1 MLHSSSLGFIDI
13 FCVTRLVISTQD
25 SIPSKIC
32 YVSLIFSVNQY
43 DWSILY
49 YHMWHS
55 TVKFCF
61 PYYTQGMQRVLGKVK
76 NHELVHNGQPRS
88 QLLYFYRLVFLPG
101 MMQFILFYSEENIL
115 VFYDCLT
122 AYLVILAEII
132 IQYCTV
138 ICKSVTS
145 LSFLMK
151 LNVTLNFYIYLPW
164 WWWI

>member
-13 FCVTRLVISTQD
+13 FCETRLVISTQD

-32 YVSLIFSVNQY
+32 YVSLIFSVNQH

-115 VFYDCLT
+115 G
-122 AYLVILAEII
+122 ILW
-132 IQYCTV
+132 
-138 ICKSVTS
+138 
-145 LSFLMK
+145 LLDG
-151 LNVTLNFYIYLPW
+151 LPCDFSRNYNT
-164 WWWI
+164 ILHCDLQECD